1 MGYYMK
7 IAICDDSLEDRKK
20 VENLCKDSDFINN
33 LECNLFSSGNE
44 LIKAIKNGIKFDII
58 FLDVDMPGVN
68 GIEVGKLIHQ
78 IFPLCIIIFITSYSE
93 YAVESYDC
101 EAFHYFVKPFDT
113 QKFYDVLKRA
123 LKRLG
128 IIHQYHI
135 VKSRGFPTKI
145 AIHDIFYI
153 EYSLKH
159 VIYHLENDS
168 IEVVDKLSNV
178 YESLSQYGFLQIHQ
192 GYIVNMEKIQKIT
205 KTSVVLK
212 DNRQIP
218 MSLRKKQEV
227 LLEYSTYISRYT

>member
-1 MGYYMK
+1 MK

-20 VENLCKDSDFINN
+20 VESLCQNSDFINN
-33 LECNLFSSGNE
+33 LECKLFCSGNE
-44 LIKAIKNGIKFDII
+44 LIKAIKSGIKYDIV
-58 FLDVDMPGVN
+58 FLDVDMPGCN

-78 IFPLCIIIFITSYSE
+78 LFPLCIIIFVTSYSE

-128 IIHQYHI
+128 ILHQYHV
-135 VKSRGFPTKI
+135 VKYHGFPTKI
-145 AIHDIFYI
+145 AISDILYI
-153 EYSLKH
+153 EYVRKH
-159 VIYHLENDS
+159 VVYHLENNS